1 LIPFNDLAAQHTP
14 IRDALHH
21 ALQRVANSGWY
32 VLGEELRAFESEFAD
47 YIGAPHCI
55 GCASGTD
62 AIQLSLQGVGIG
74 PGDEVITAANTC
86 VPTVAG
92 IVASGATPVLADV
105 DPVTLTLSG
114 ESVEARLTRTTRAIV
129 AVHLY
134 GQPCDIETLSFDDRV
149 YMIEDCAQAHGS
161 RYLGDRCGTLGD
173 AAAFSFY
180 PTKNL
185 GAMGDGG
192 AVVTSDPEVAERVRA
207 LRHYGRTHAYEHP
220 WRGGNSRLDEIQA
233 AVLRVK
239 LNYLDAW
246 NDARRTIASRYRAEI
261 TNEHV
266 HLIPSAGYAEL
277 NEHLFVVRCNH
288 RHALME
294 HLQSHGVA
302 TQIHYPAPIHF
313 VEAYRELAAPGTIP
327 VAERACEEILSLPL
341 YTGMPD
347 AHVDAV
353 IDAVNS
359 FHP

>member
-1 LIPFNDLAAQHTP
+1 LIPFNDLAAQHAP
-14 IRDALHH
+14 IQVALNE

-32 VLGEELRAFESEFAD
+32 VLGEELRAFEPAFAD
-47 YIGAPHCI
+47 YLGAPHCI

-62 AIQLSLQGVGIG
+62 AIQLALQGFEIG

-92 IVASGATPVLADV
+92 IVAAGATPVLADV
-105 DPVTLTLSG
+105 DPDTLTLAA
-114 ESVEARLTRTTRAIV
+114 ESVKTRMSDATKGIV

-134 GQPCDIETLSFDDRV
+134 GHPCDMDALRIDHGVKL
-149 YMIEDCAQAHGS
+149 IEDCAQAHGS
-161 RYLGDRCGTLGD
+161 RYRGNGCGTLGD

-192 AVVTSDPEVAERVRA
+192 AVVTNDAAAAERVRA
-207 LRHYGRTHAYEHP
+207 LRHYGRTHGYEHP

-239 LNYLDAW
+239 LEHLDTW
-246 NDARRTIASRYRAEI
+246 NAMRRTIANRYRASI
-261 TNEHV
+261 ANEYV
-266 HLIPSAGYAEL
+266 HLIKQADYADS
-277 NEHLFVVRCNH
+277 NEHLFVIRSN
-288 RHALME
+288 RRDALMH

-313 VEAYRELAAPGTIP
+313 AEAYHDLGAPGAFP
-327 VAERACEEILSLPL
+327 VAERACEEVMSLPL
-341 YTGMPD
+341 YPGMPD

-353 IDAVNS
+353 IEATNT
-359 FHP
+359 FKP